1 MMTQSRI
8 TIGVNI
14 HRGRWGNGQH
24 T

>member
-1 MMTQSRI
+1 MTQSRI